1 MPQESSKYARAIST
15 GKELGMTNLKGRML
29 TAKEVADLL
38 RVSTRWVEQHM
49 NSKTFPLEWYPIN
62 AKKRVVDSA
71 VLDKW
76 LAQIKVPAGEAPMPE
91 KAIRKINR
99 ERRSSREK

>member
-1 MPQESSKYARAIST
+1 MPT

-29 TAKEVADLL
+29 TAREVAALL
-38 RVSTRWVEQHM
+38 RVSERWVQHHM
-49 NSKTFPLEWYPIN
+49 NSKTLPLEWYPIN
-62 AKKRVVDSA
+62 SKSRIVDSA

-91 KAIRKINR
+91 KAIRKIKN
-99 ERRSSREK
+99 ERRSNQEH